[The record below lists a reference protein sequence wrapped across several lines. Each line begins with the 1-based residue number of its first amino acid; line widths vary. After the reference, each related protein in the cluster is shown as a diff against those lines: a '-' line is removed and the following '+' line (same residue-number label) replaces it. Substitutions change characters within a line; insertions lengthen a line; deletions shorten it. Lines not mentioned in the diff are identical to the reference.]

1 MQHIR
6 LGRRVFKQN
15 GDVALAS
22 APRGAQAWDMSERIL
37 VINPN
42 SSVSCTDGIAAAVSG
57 FAAAGQPRV
66 DVTRLADGP
75 PAIVT
80 WKEWY
85 AVAEPLCRMVQAERA
100 DAYIIGCVS
109 DPGLEAVR
117 MVTERP
123 VFGML
128 RCAVAAALT
137 RGERF
142 GMIAFMETSRPRQ
155 RRVLQS
161 MGVEGRMSGYVPLN
175 LPMETL
181 TDPVAPRSRLQ
192 SVAKELVAGG
202 AEVIVLGCA
211 GMANHLK
218 AAEDAAG
225 VPVIEPSQAA
235 VAQALMAVL
244 AARPRRLAAAAE

>member
-1 MQHIR
+1 
-6 LGRRVFKQN
+6 
-15 GDVALAS
+15 
-22 APRGAQAWDMSERIL
+22 MSERIL
-37 VINPN
+37 LINPN
-42 SSVSCTDGIAAAVSG
+42 SSLSCTDGIAGAVAG
-57 FAAAGQPRV
+57 FAAPGQPRIE
-66 DVTRLADGP
+66 VTRLANGP

-100 DAYIIGCVS
+100 EAYIIGCVS

-117 MVTERP
+117 MVTDRP

-128 RCAVAAALT
+128 RCAIAAAMA
-137 RGERF
+137 RAERF

-161 MGVEGRMSGYVPLN
+161 MGVEQRLSGYIPLN

-181 TDPVAPRSRLQ
+181 TDPVAPRARIQ
-192 SVAKELVAGG
+192 AVAKELVAGG

-211 GMANHLK
+211 GMANHLR

-225 VPVIEPSQAA
+225 VPVIEPAQAA
-235 VAQALMAVL
+235 VAQALMAVI
-244 AARPRRLAAAAE
+244 AARPARLAAAAE